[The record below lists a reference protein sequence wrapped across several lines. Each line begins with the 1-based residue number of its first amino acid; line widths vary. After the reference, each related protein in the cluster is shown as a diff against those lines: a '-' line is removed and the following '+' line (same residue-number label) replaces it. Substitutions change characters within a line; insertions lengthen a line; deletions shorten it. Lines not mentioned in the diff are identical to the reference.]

1 MLIAAFVAAL
11 RNRSPMQTTARA
23 SLESHLMAFAADEAR
38 LQGSVI
44 DMDAYRRQAEAI
56 AVRQVGE
63 EQG

>member
-1 MLIAAFVAAL
+1 MLIAAFVSAL
-11 RNRSPMQTTARA
+11 RNRSPIQTTARA

-38 LQGSVI
+38 LQGNIV
-44 DMDAYRRQAEAI
+44 DVDAYRRHAEAI